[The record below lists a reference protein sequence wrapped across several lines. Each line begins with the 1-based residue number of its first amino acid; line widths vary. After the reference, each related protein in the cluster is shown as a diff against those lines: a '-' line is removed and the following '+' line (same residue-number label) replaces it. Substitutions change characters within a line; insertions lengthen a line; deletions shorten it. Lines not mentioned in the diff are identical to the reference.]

1 MKTKCS
7 AKVISI
13 TPFDKNGALDEPA
26 YRRHLARLGEAG
38 VTVWVA
44 GSGTSEGYTLT
55 SEERDRVLAISVEE
69 LKGKAP
75 VQAMGCE
82 PRLTSEMVDFLRAAE
97 RAKVDAAQIFSLQIG
112 HTTKVTP
119 REMRLYYETAL
130 GSTDLP
136 LYLSSHSSAGYFI
149 PIDLIEALADRY
161 PNLAGVAYGGS
172 DMTHFAEMIARL
184 RDRMEVHC
192 AGPANALTC
201 LGLGGHGFMGGEGN
215 FSPRLVQDVI
225 DAWHTNDRD
234 QVRDAFA
241 TLMAFAAV
249 YSRFGGGSAARG
261 LKPLMNAYGLPGGEL
276 RLPRLPI
283 DDAEVQQMIAQIRHI
298 PIPGIAEPLALAR
311 TA

>member
-1 MKTKCS
+1 MKVNCS
-7 AKVISI
+7 VKVISV
-13 TPFDKNGALDEPA
+13 TPFDLDGALDEAA
-26 YRRHLARLGEAG
+26 YRQHLSRLAEAG

-55 SEERDRVLAISVEE
+55 SEERDRVLEISVQE
-69 LKGKAP
+69 LKGKVP

-97 RAKVDAAQIFSLQIG
+97 RAGVDAAQIFSLQIG
-112 HTTKVTP
+112 HTTKVTA

-136 LYLSSHSSAGYFI
+136 LYLSSHAASGYFI
-149 PIDLIEALADRY
+149 PIDMIEALADKY
-161 PNLAGVAYGGS
+161 PNLAGVAYGGN

-184 RDRMEVHC
+184 RDRMQVHC

-225 DAWHTNDRD
+225 DAWNANDRD
-234 QVRDAFA
+234 KVRDSFA
-241 TLMAFAAV
+241 ALMAFASV
-249 YSRFGGGSAARG
+249 YGRFGGGSAARG

-283 DDAEVQQMIAQIRHI
+283 DEAELKQMIALIRQI